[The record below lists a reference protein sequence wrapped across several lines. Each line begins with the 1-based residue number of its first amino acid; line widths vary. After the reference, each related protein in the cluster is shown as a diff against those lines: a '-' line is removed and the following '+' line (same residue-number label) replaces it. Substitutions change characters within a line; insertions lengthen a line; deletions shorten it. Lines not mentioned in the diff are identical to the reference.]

1 MKLKVSPRGQELIVA
16 RVLLNRAR
24 EARRRHYVGYHNTL
38 QAGFY
43 DLTDI
48 YIQMLREDARWLRTE
63 IRHVERVLGREHRTL
78 DSHDPW
84 RVVRAE
90 VLQGL
95 GDT

>member
-1 MKLKVSPRGQELIVA
+1 MEKISPRGQELIAA
-16 RVLLNRAR
+16 RALMNYAR
-24 EARRRHYVGYHNTL
+24 DTRRMHYLSYHKML
-38 QAGFY
+38 RLRFSEMS
-43 DLTDI
+43 DI
-48 YIQMLREDARWLRTE
+48 YLQMLRDDAHWLRTE
-63 IRHVERVLGREHRTL
+63 VRHVERVLGREHRTL